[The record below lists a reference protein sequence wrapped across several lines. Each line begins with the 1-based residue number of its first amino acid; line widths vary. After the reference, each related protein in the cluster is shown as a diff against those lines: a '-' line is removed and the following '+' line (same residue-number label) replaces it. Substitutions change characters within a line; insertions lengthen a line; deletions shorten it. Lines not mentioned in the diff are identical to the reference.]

1 MLAYFNKYRN
11 EINFM
16 DENNKGVVCVND
28 GTVFVKTNN
37 VLHFNFDS
45 LDNSTINIPKG
56 NYIAH
61 IHTQL
66 LNNDLC
72 FLDKFNSIDEVL
84 NNPYKINVIIN
95 DTTIDSMLLLSTT
108 DPLIVYNTSIPISV
122 NENAK
127 LTISSNY
134 DNMQVIK
141 IHIILEEIL
150 GNVVSS

>member
-16 DENNKGVVCVND
+16 DENNIGVVCVND

-61 IHTQL
+61 IHTQF
-66 LNNDLC
+66 LNNDIC

-84 NNPYKINVIIN
+84 NNPYKINVNIN

-127 LTISSNY
+127 FTISSNY

-150 GNVVSS
+150 GNVISL

>member
-61 IHTQL
+61 IHTQF
-66 LNNDLC
+66 LNNDIC

-84 NNPYKINVIIN
+84 NNPYKINVNIN

-108 DPLIVYNTSIPISV
+108 DPLIIYNTSIPLSV

-150 GNVVSS
+150 GNVISS

>member
-61 IHTQL
+61 IHTQF
-66 LNNDLC
+66 LNNDIC

-127 LTISSNY
+127 FTISSNY

-150 GNVVSS
+150 GNVITS

>member
-16 DENNKGVVCVND
+16 DEKNKGVICVND

-61 IHTQL
+61 IHTQF
-66 LNNDLC
+66 LNNDIC

-108 DPLIVYNTSIPISV
+108 DPLIIYNTSIPISV

-150 GNVVSS
+150 GNVISS

>member
-61 IHTQL
+61 IHTQF
-66 LNNDLC
+66 LNNDIC

-84 NNPYKINVIIN
+84 NNPYKINVNIN

-108 DPLIVYNTSIPISV
+108 DPLIIYNTSIPISV

-134 DNMQVIK
+134 DNMRVIK

-150 GNVVSS
+150 GNVITS

>member
-61 IHTQL
+61 IHTQF
-66 LNNDLC
+66 LNNDIC

-84 NNPYKINVIIN
+84 NNPYKINVNIN
-95 DTTIDSMLLLSTT
+95 DTTIDSILLLSTT

-127 LTISSNY
+127 FTISSNY

-150 GNVVSS
+150 GNVITS

>member
-16 DENNKGVVCVND
+16 DVNNKGVVCVND

-61 IHTQL
+61 IHTQF
-66 LNNDLC
+66 LNNDIC

-108 DPLIVYNTSIPISV
+108 DPLIIYNTSIPISV

-150 GNVVSS
+150 GNVISL

>member
-61 IHTQL
+61 IHTQF
-66 LNNDLC
+66 LNNDIC

-84 NNPYKINVIIN
+84 NNPYKINVNIN

-108 DPLIVYNTSIPISV
+108 DPLIIYNTSIPISV

-134 DNMQVIK
+134 DNMRVIK

-150 GNVVSS
+150 GNVISS

>member
-11 EINFM
+11 EINFI

-61 IHTQL
+61 IHTQF
-66 LNNDLC
+66 LNNDIC

-84 NNPYKINVIIN
+84 NNPYKINVNIN

-108 DPLIVYNTSIPISV
+108 DPLIIYNTSIPISV

-127 LTISSNY
+127 ITISSNY

-150 GNVVSS
+150 GNVISS

>member
-61 IHTQL
+61 IHTQF
-66 LNNDLC
+66 LNNDIC

-84 NNPYKINVIIN
+84 NNPYKINVNIN

-108 DPLIVYNTSIPISV
+108 DPLIIYNTSIPISV

-150 GNVVSS
+150 GNVISS

>member
-16 DENNKGVVCVND
+16 DENNKGVVFVND

-61 IHTQL
+61 IHTQF
-66 LNNDLC
+66 LNNDIC
-72 FLDKFNSIDEVL
+72 FLDKFNSINEVL
-84 NNPYKINVIIN
+84 NNPYKINVNIN

-108 DPLIVYNTSIPISV
+108 DPLIIYNTLIPISV

-134 DNMQVIK
+134 DNMRVIK

-150 GNVVSS
+150 GNVISS

>member
-61 IHTQL
+61 IHTQF
-66 LNNDLC
+66 LNNDIC

-84 NNPYKINVIIN
+84 NNPYKINVNIN
-95 DTTIDSMLLLSTT
+95 DTTIDSMFLLSTT
-108 DPLIVYNTSIPISV
+108 DPLIIYNTSIPISV

-134 DNMQVIK
+134 DNMRVIK

-150 GNVVSS
+150 GNVISS

>member
-61 IHTQL
+61 IHTQF
-66 LNNDLC
+66 LNNDIC
-72 FLDKFNSIDEVL
+72 FLDKFNSIEEVL
-84 NNPYKINVIIN
+84 SSPYTIDVSLNN
-95 DTTIDSMLLLSTT
+95 TTVDSMLLLSTT
-108 DPLIVYNTSIPISV
+108 DPLIIYNTSIPISV

-150 GNVVSS
+150 GNVITS

>member
-28 GTVFVKTNN
+28 STVFVKTNN

-61 IHTQL
+61 IHTQF
-66 LNNDLC
+66 LNNDIC

-84 NNPYKINVIIN
+84 NNPYKINVNIN

-108 DPLIVYNTSIPISV
+108 DPLIIYNTSIPISV

-150 GNVVSS
+150 GNVISS

>member
-61 IHTQL
+61 IHTQF
-66 LNNDLC
+66 LNNDIC

-122 NENAK
+122 NDNAK

-150 GNVVSS
+150 GNVISS

>member
-61 IHTQL
+61 IHTQF
-66 LNNDLC
+66 LNNDIC

-84 NNPYKINVIIN
+84 NNPYKINVNIN
-95 DTTIDSMLLLSTT
+95 DTTVDSMLLLSTT
-108 DPLIVYNTSIPISV
+108 DPLIVYNTSIPISI

-134 DNMQVIK
+134 DNMKVIK

-150 GNVVSS
+150 GNVISS

>member
-61 IHTQL
+61 IHTQF
-66 LNNDLC
+66 LNNDIC

-84 NNPYKINVIIN
+84 NNPYKINVNIN
-95 DTTIDSMLLLSTT
+95 DTAIDSMLLLSTT
-108 DPLIVYNTSIPISV
+108 DPLIIYNTSIPISV

-134 DNMQVIK
+134 DNMRVIK

-150 GNVVSS
+150 GNVISS

>member
-61 IHTQL
+61 IHTQF
-66 LNNDLC
+66 LNNDIC

-84 NNPYKINVIIN
+84 NNPYKINVNIN
-95 DTTIDSMLLLSTT
+95 ETTIDSMLLLSTT

-127 LTISSNY
+127 LTIFSNY

-150 GNVVSS
+150 GNVITS

>member
-28 GTVFVKTNN
+28 STVFVKTNN

-45 LDNSTINIPKG
+45 LNNSTINIPKG

-61 IHTQL
+61 IHTQF
-66 LNNDLC
+66 LNNDIC
-72 FLDKFNSIDEVL
+72 FLDKFNSIDDVL

-127 LTISSNY
+127 FTISSNY

-150 GNVVSS
+150 GNVISS

>member
-16 DENNKGVVCVND
+16 DEKNKGVICVND

-61 IHTQL
+61 IHTQF
-66 LNNDLC
+66 LNNDIC

-108 DPLIVYNTSIPISV
+108 DPLIIYNTSIPISV

-150 GNVVSS
+150 GNVITS

>member
-16 DENNKGVVCVND
+16 DENNIGVVCVND

-61 IHTQL
+61 IHTQF
-66 LNNDLC
+66 LNNDIC

-84 NNPYKINVIIN
+84 NNPYKINVNIN

-150 GNVVSS
+150 GNVISL

>member
-61 IHTQL
+61 IHTQF
-66 LNNDLC
+66 LNNDIC

-127 LTISSNY
+127 FTISSNY

-150 GNVVSS
+150 GNVIPS

>member
-61 IHTQL
+61 IHTQF
-66 LNNDLC
+66 LNNDIC

-84 NNPYKINVIIN
+84 NNPYKINVNIN

-134 DNMQVIK
+134 DNMRVIK

-150 GNVVSS
+150 GNVISS

>member
-61 IHTQL
+61 IHTQF
-66 LNNDLC
+66 LNNDIC

-150 GNVVSS
+150 GNVKTS

>member
-61 IHTQL
+61 IHTQF
-66 LNNDLC
+66 LNNDIC

-84 NNPYKINVIIN
+84 NNPYKINININ

-108 DPLIVYNTSIPISV
+108 DPLIIYNTSIPISV

-134 DNMQVIK
+134 DNMRVIK

-150 GNVVSS
+150 GNVISS

>member
-61 IHTQL
+61 IHTQF
-66 LNNDLC
+66 LNNDIC

-84 NNPYKINVIIN
+84 SNPYKINVNIN

-134 DNMQVIK
+134 DNIQVIK

-150 GNVVSS
+150 GNVISS

>member
-61 IHTQL
+61 IHTQF
-66 LNNDLC
+66 LNNDIC

-84 NNPYKINVIIN
+84 NNPYKINVNIN
-95 DTTIDSMLLLSTT
+95 DTTVDSMLLLSTT
-108 DPLIVYNTSIPISV
+108 DPLIIYNTSIPISV

-134 DNMQVIK
+134 DNMRVIK

-150 GNVVSS
+150 GNVISS